1 VGGVNFAAF
10 MDYMRAA
17 EERADRRQ
25 HELMKF
31 MDDENKQILG
41 AIMANA
47 NSNVR
52 SFDRN
57 VKWRAA
63 VR

>member
-1 VGGVNFAAF
+1 
-10 MDYMRAA
+10 
-17 EERADRRQ
+17 
-25 HELMKF
+25 MKF
-31 MDDENKQILG
+31 MHEENKQILG

-52 SFDRN
+52 SFNRD

>member
-1 VGGVNFAAF
+1 MIA
-10 MDYMRAA
+10 
-17 EERADRRQ
+17 RADRCQ
-25 HELMKF
+25 NDLMKF
-31 MDDENKQILG
+31 MHEENNQILG

-52 SFDRN
+52 SFDSN
-57 VKWRAA
+57 AKWRAA